1 MHICETGYNSFVEL
15 FVFFLCWL
23 YLTFACKKF
32 KLDSLFGKSLIFSFF
47 FNDSCRR
54 DKGSFERSAE
64 FCNQNVE
71 FNDYIFNNIALYY

>member
-15 FVFFLCWL
+15 FVFLCWL

-32 KLDSLFGKSLIFSFF
+32 KLDSLLEK
-47 FNDSCRR
+47 DSCRH

-64 FCNQNVE
+64 FCNLNVE
-71 FNDYIFNNIALYY
+71 FNDYNFNNIALYY